1 MRRWVRGLAALCGA
15 ICVLTLAG
23 GTPTATGATAVER
36 SASGPVVDD
45 LGPASLVT
53 ATTAADRIGDRI
65 YTATAGVSPV
75 VVGGYDPATERIE
88 ESYELPTGGGVW
100 AIEHIGTD
108 LYVGTYTPG
117 DLYKID
123 TVTGQV
129 AKVASMGSFI
139 WALDVSP
146 DGKIFAGTYP
156 TAEVYEYDPA
166 TGQTTNHGV
175 AMPGEQ
181 YVRSI
186 AADESAI
193 YAGIGT
199 KAHLVRIDRATGAR
213 TDILPPA
220 YADRTFVATL
230 DLVGSTLVA
239 GMSPTATMLIFD
251 TADPSNPRE
260 VQVDNDNY
268 ITAIT
273 AEQETG
279 DVYFGTRPSGT
290 LYRYRTAS
298 ESLDRLGVPYDG
310 ASFYRIF
317 PESDVVRAELAGQ
330 VTTYDKA
337 SGEFGV
343 VDLAEAGLPPT
354 PELAMAIAAAED
366 YVLVSGKA
374 GIQVHNLTAGTNR
387 RISLPG
393 EAKTM
398 TPVGDRVH
406 LGVYTLARLWTMRAG
421 GADLRELTRV
431 EHEQT
436 RPTDAEYDP
445 TTGKLLMTTEP
456 DYGKYSG
463 TLTIYDPRSRAL
475 DVYRG
480 VVPDQSVQSVAAWS
494 GTAYLGSHTRNSLG
508 TEPIATDATLSAFDL
523 SSRRVLWELTPVPGA
538 TAIVDLERH
547 RARLYGTTNDG
558 RLFEF
563 DPSTKTVRAVV
574 RIADRGQNEL
584 VSARGVL
591 YGTDGK
597 VLYRVDPQLSGPP
610 VITTIIGGLDAQ
622 WYGGRPLLT
631 VAPDARSLYT
641 LRGRN
646 LIRVHL

>member
-1 MRRWVRGLAALCGA
+1 MRRWLRGCAALSVVVLLSVLASGA
-15 ICVLTLAG
+15 
-23 GTPTATGATAVER
+23 PTAAAPAPEI
-36 SASGPVVDD
+36 DD

-75 VVGGYDPATERIE
+75 VVGGYDPRTEQIE
-88 ESYELPTGGGVW
+88 DRYELPTGGGVW
-100 AIEHIGTD
+100 AMEHIGTD

-123 TVTGQV
+123 TVTGNV
-129 AKVASMGSFI
+129 SKVASMGSFI
-139 WALDVSP
+139 WALAVSP

-166 TGQTTNHGV
+166 TGQTMNHGV

-199 KAHLVRIDRATGAR
+199 SAHLVRIDRATGEK
-213 TDILPPA
+213 TDILPAA

-251 TADPSNPRE
+251 TADTANPTE
-260 VQVDNDNY
+260 VQPEGDNY

-273 AEQETG
+273 LEEATG

-290 LYRYRTAS
+290 LYRYATTTGV
-298 ESLDRLGVPYDG
+298 LDRLGVPYDG

-317 PESDVVRAELAGQ
+317 PEGDLIRAELPGQ
-330 VTTYDKA
+330 VATYDKRT
-337 SGEFGV
+337 GEFSI

-354 PELAMAIAAAED
+354 PELAMAIAATRD

-374 GIQVHNLTAGTNR
+374 GIQVHDLAAGTSR
-387 RISLPG
+387 RVPLPG

-398 TPVGDRVH
+398 TPIEGRVG
-406 LGVYTLARLWTMRAG
+406 LGVYTLARLWTMRSDG
-421 GADLRELTRV
+421 SNLHEVTRV

-436 RPTDAEYDP
+436 RPTDTEYEP
-445 TTGKLLMTTEP
+445 ESGAILMTTEP
-456 DYGKYSG
+456 DYGKYEGSLAVHDLASG
-463 TLTIYDPRSRAL
+463 VL

-480 VVPDQSVQSVAAWS
+480 VVPDQSVQSVTARS

-508 TEPIATDATLSAFDL
+508 TEPIVPDATLSAFDL
-523 SSRRVLWELTPVPGA
+523 DDRRVLWETTPVPGA
-538 TAIVDLERH
+538 TAIVDLAFFRG
-547 RARLYGTTNDG
+547 RLYGTTNDG

-563 DPSTKTVRAVV
+563 DPATRQVRGVV
-574 RIADRGQNEL
+574 RVGAGGQSEL
-584 VSARGVL
+584 VVARGVL
-591 YGTDGK
+591 YGSDGNR
-597 VLYRVDPQLSGPP
+597 LYRVEPAPSRPP
-610 VITTIIGGLDAQ
+610 VLTTVLDGLRAE

-631 VAPDARSLYT
+631 SSPDARSLYT
-641 LRGRN
+641 LRGRE
-646 LIRVHL
+646 LIRVNL